1 MQFMSFKKGVPLGVP
16 SATEAS
22 SLSPSA
28 AASIGSSPTAAA
40 AAAGQG
46 AKMVEK
52 QLKRLPSSAQLLGN
66 YDQ

>member
-40 AAAGQG
+40 AVGQG